1 MGYKDYNIRGVR
13 YKVEYKPTGS
23 IQYFR
28 NIEEAS
34 KYVGL
39 KKYNLENSFGRDISC
54 FNNSPYGVIH
64 NIYFTKDMPDT
75 IQDNKNNNKIPINVC
90 IFGDY
95 IITKEYC
102 QDKNRNYISN
112 GDILKWGIPI
122 IFIIVIL
129 DMMLIYS

>member
-1 MGYKDYNIRGVR
+1 MGYKDYNSRGVR

-39 KKYNLENSFGRDISC
+39 KKYNLENSFGRDISY
-54 FNNSPYGVIH
+54 FNNSSYGVIH
-64 NIYFTKDMPDT
+64 DIYFTKDMPDT
-75 IQDNKNNNKIPINVC
+75 IQDNKNNNKILTNVC

-102 QDKNRNYISN
+102 QDKNRYSISN
-112 GDILKWGIPI
+112 RDILKWGIPI
-122 IFIIVIL
+122 TFIIVIL